1 MAIKIMFTLVLSFL
15 TSTLIYLS
23 AQDTTSNIKCNDII
37 RLKSGLVVKCNIL
50 DFDEKGT
57 FIEKKN
63 QDTLYILNEDHKI
76 IHQNGASKIIKE
88 TDKKL
93 YEKKWI
99 TSIDAGIAVGY
110 SKEYI
115 ISGTVV
121 DIGISTHLD
130 KKFNHSLRGSLSF
143 VSTHFGVDY
152 DINYAEIINLNLG
165 YQYNFN
171 KGTKVPFVFFDLGK
185 NLKKNILSNAFFHE
199 PDLLSFQ
206 GGLGLEFKKQTYSY
220 RVSANYFYW
229 NFNNASFASGGR
241 SLEDFPI
248 TRLLLKFGIS
258 M

>member
-1 MAIKIMFTLVLSFL
+1 MAIKIIFTLVLSFL
-15 TSTLIYLS
+15 TSTLIHLS
-23 AQDTTSNIKCNDII
+23 AQDTTSYIKYNDII
-37 RLKSGLVVKCNIL
+37 RLKSGLFVKCNIL

-76 IHQNGASKIIKE
+76 IHQNGATKIIKE
-88 TDKKL
+88 ADKKL

-99 TSIDAGIAVGY
+99 TSIDAGIALGY

-121 DIGISTHLD
+121 DIGISTRLD
-130 KKFNHSLRGSLSF
+130 KKFNHALRGSLSF
-143 VSTHFGVDY
+143 VTTNFGEEY
-152 DINYAEIINLNLG
+152 DLNYAEIINLNLG
-165 YQYNFN
+165 YQYNLG

-185 NLKKNILSNAFFHE
+185 NLKKNIISDGFFRE

-206 GGLGLEFKKQTYSY
+206 GGFGLEFKKQTYSY
-220 RVSANYFYW
+220 RISANYFYW
-229 NFNNASFASGGR
+229 NFNKASFTSGGG

-248 TRLLLKFGIS
+248 TRALLKFGIS